1 MKRNLFIV
9 AGLVLVVG
17 FAVSAWLYQSQR
29 AEEIGFLAQE
39 NAEIFVRPYSPTL
52 GSADAKVYVV
62 MFTDPACE
70 TCAAF
75 SPFVKQ
81 ALKRFSGKAQLVIRY
96 APFHAGAD
104 QIVRILE
111 AARLQGAFWETLD
124 FLYERQREWTHNHRV
139 QMEKVWALLP
149 ETGLDVERIRS
160 DMMKPEIA
168 AVLEQDL
175 ADGKALGVR
184 RTPGFFVNGKGLEQF
199 GAQQLAALVRS
210 EVRAKYPDQ

>member
-1 MKRNLFIV
+1 MNRNLFIG

-17 FAVSAWLYQSQR
+17 FVVAAWLYQARR
-29 AEEIGFLAQE
+29 AEELGFLAQE
-39 NAEIFVRPYSPTL
+39 NAELFVRPHSPTL
-52 GSADAKVYVV
+52 GSEDAKVYVV
-62 MFTDPACE
+62 KFTDPACE
-70 TCAAF
+70 TCASF

-81 ALKRFSGKAQLVIRY
+81 ALKTFSGKVQLVIRY

-111 AARLQGAFWETLD
+111 AARLQGAFWQTLD
-124 FLYERQREWTHNHRV
+124 FLYERQRDWTHNHRV
-139 QMEKVWALLP
+139 QMDKVWALLP
-149 ETGLDVERIRS
+149 ETGLDVERIRA

-175 ADGKALGVR
+175 ADGRALGVR

-199 GAQQLAALVRS
+199 GAQQLAALIRA
-210 EVRAKYPDQ
+210 EVRVKYPD